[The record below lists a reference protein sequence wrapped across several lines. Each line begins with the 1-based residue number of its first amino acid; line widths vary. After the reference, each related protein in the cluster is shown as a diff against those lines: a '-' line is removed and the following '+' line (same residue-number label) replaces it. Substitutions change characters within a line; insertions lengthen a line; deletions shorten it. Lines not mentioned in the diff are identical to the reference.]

1 MRIAKMTNVI
11 VFLAKMVGVYIRAR
25 VRLLAAILGGAVHF
39 VNLVAAPP
47 LCSVCSLK
55 ISDVLFY
62 QKIQIFFGKIAS

>member
-25 VRLLAAILGGAVHF
+25 VRLLAAILGGAVRF

-47 LCSVCSLK
+47 C
-55 ISDVLFY
+55 VLF
-62 QKIQIFFGKIAS
+62 AA